1 MKKLLVLL
9 LIGMFSNLLAEN
21 LEMKNKT
28 CYDENGKKY
37 YKLVKLD
44 GFGITLFDIENK
56 KELKFRNKNFHYSSK
71 ASFQFRSFIYIQRV
85 EIESNGML
93 TYSLIA
99 TDGSG
104 TIGQVF
110 QCK

>member
-9 LIGMFSNLLAEN
+9 LIGMFSNLLAGN

-44 GFGITLFDIENK
+44 GFGITLFT
-56 KELKFRNKNFHYSSK
+56 
-71 ASFQFRSFIYIQRV
+71 AST
-85 EIESNGML
+85 L
-93 TYSLIA
+93 
-99 TDGSG
+99 
-104 TIGQVF
+104 
-110 QCK
+110 